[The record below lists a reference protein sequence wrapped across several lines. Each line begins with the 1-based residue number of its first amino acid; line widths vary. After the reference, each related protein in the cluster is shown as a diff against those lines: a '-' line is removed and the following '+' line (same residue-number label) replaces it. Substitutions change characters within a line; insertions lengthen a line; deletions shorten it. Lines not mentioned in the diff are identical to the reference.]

1 LPALETV
8 GRKERFHWLASGG
21 GEAEAFIF
29 AAPDPFLPIAV
40 KYGSPLR

>member
-21 GEAEAFIF
+21 GEAEADIF